1 MKTILLAGA
10 VAMLGPLV
18 GTRWFVKFLA
28 AHGYG
33 QYIRDDG
40 PTTHRTKKGTPTMGG
55 AVIIVSVL
63 LFEDMLIIREF
74 DGGNYAALA
83 IRYGISEVW
92 VRQIVNQ
99 QRVRDNSV
107 SLFDE
112 PETQAG

>member
-55 AVIIVSVL
+55 AV
-63 LFEDMLIIREF
+63 
-74 DGGNYAALA
+74 
-83 IRYGISEVW
+83 
-92 VRQIVNQ
+92 
-99 QRVRDNSV
+99 
-107 SLFDE
+107 
-112 PETQAG
+112 